1 MHSFK
6 PAKAELSTV
15 NKGACEECSDIDL
28 LACSSFKDRQST
40 LSTNNM
46 TLHRYLDSRPFV
58 SWQQDHDHLDVMRK
72 RKKRLSRRKFVK
84 YSVTGNEARSERL
97 EKFSFQSAIKRAQ
110 IISSLQHLMPEHK
123 NRAIEQSTSSP
134 IYQ

>member
-6 PAKAELSTV
+6 PAKAELLTV
-15 NKGACEECSDIDL
+15 NKGACEERGDIDL

-58 SWQQDHDHLDVMRK
+58 SWQQDHDLDVMRK
-72 RKKRLSRRKFVK
+72 RKRGCPEGSLSNIPSPATRPDQ
-84 YSVTGNEARSERL
+84 SVL
-97 EKFSFQSAIKRAQ
+97 K
-110 IISSLQHLMPEHK
+110 SLVFNQ
-123 NRAIEQSTSSP
+123 Q
-134 IYQ
+134 